1 MRPLAAAA
9 LLACSGAWAQ
19 TAPPDGGGDLPPLQ
33 LKPSSQLLE
42 KLPSTVE
49 DQLPSYVRGDH
60 VTGQADVRAQ
70 VSGNA
75 ELRKGDMV
83 VRADRVDYSVAE
95 DLVDAE
101 GSVHINKGG
110 DVYQGTALKLHVDA
124 FQGQFND
131 ASYQFLQTQ
140 AHGDASR
147 VDFIDRDR
155 SVVHDATYTTCLRDD
170 SASWEPD
177 WVLRAKTIQLDRA
190 EEVGYAKDAVLEFK
204 GVPVL
209 PVPAVSFP
217 LSDKRKSGLLPPSI
231 GIDSVNGME
240 YAQPYYWNLAPNR
253 DAILTPTVMSKRGL
267 GLAGEFRY
275 LEPKYSGELTLEAMP
290 EDKLRDRDRWGYS
303 WKHRQSFDSPIGG
316 LGLSFD
322 VNRVSDGNYWRDF
335 TRASKLL
342 RERLVPS
349 TGVLSWGRNDHSVT
363 LVMQQWQVQQQVDSP
378 IVPPF
383 DRMPQLVWRYTPY
396 DLPGGLDFS
405 WEADTTRFRAH
416 NLDGSNHIWNGQR
429 SYALAQLSRSFL
441 APGWFIKPKVQIH
454 TASYQLDNT
463 VINGQTSFQRTL
475 PTFSLDSGLV
485 FERDTT
491 FFGKDY
497 VQTLEPRAFY
507 AYTPYRDQSML
518 PVYDTARSDFNFASI
533 FMENSYVGQDRIAD
547 NNVLTMGLTT
557 RWLDRQT
564 GAEAVRLGIAQRM
577 RFKDQRVTLP
587 GEVPGTESLSDL
599 LLGAGFNWNQRWAFD
614 STVQYN
620 QDTNRSTRST
630 VSARYSPGPYRTIS
644 MAYRMQRGSS
654 EQVDVGWQWPVAALL
669 GGDFTPPARRNLPGE
684 GRWYTVG
691 RMNYSMQD
699 NKMIDTV
706 VGFEYDSCCWIGRVL
721 VERHQ
726 NSIRSSATKL
736 MFQVEFVG
744 FSRLSLG
751 NDPLQSLKDQIPR
764 YRGLRDGTDSVA
776 SRFSNYD

>member
-9 LLACSGAWAQ
+9 LLACSSAWAQ
-19 TAPPDGGGDLPPLQ
+19 SAPQGAQADLPPLQ
-33 LKPSSQLLE
+33 LKSSSQLLE
-42 KLPSTVE
+42 KLPAGV
-49 DQLPSYVRGDH
+49 DDMLPSYVRGDH

-75 ELRKGDMV
+75 ELRKGNTV
-83 VRADRVDYSVAE
+83 IRADRVDYTVAD

-110 DVYQGTALKLHVDA
+110 DVYQGTSLKLHVDA

-155 SVVHDATYTTCLRDD
+155 SVVYDATYTTCLRDD

-177 WVLRAKTIQLDRA
+177 WVLRAKSIELDRA
-190 EEVGYAKDAVLEFK
+190 EEVGYAKNAVLEFK

-231 GIDSVNGME
+231 GIDSVNGIE
-240 YAQPYYWNLAPNR
+240 YAQPYYWNIAPNR
-253 DAILTPTVMSKRGL
+253 DATITPTLMSKRGL
-267 GLAGEFRY
+267 GLAGQFRY
-275 LEPKYSGELTLEAMP
+275 LEPRYSGELELEAMSN
-290 EDKLRDRDRWGYS
+290 DKLRDRDRWAYA
-303 WKHRQSFDSPIGG
+303 WKHRQTLDTPIGG
-316 LGLSFD
+316 VGLNLD
-322 VNRVSDGNYWRDF
+322 LNRVSDGDYWRDF

-349 TGVLSWGRNDHSVT
+349 TGTLSWGRNDHSVT
-363 LVMQQWQVQQQVDSP
+363 LLMQKWQVQQLADSP
-378 IVPPF
+378 ITPPF
-383 DRMPQLVWRYTPY
+383 DRLPQLQWRYTPY
-396 DLPGGLDFS
+396 DLPGGLDFT

-416 NLDGSNHIWNGQR
+416 NLDGSDHLWNGQR

-441 APGWFIKPKVQIH
+441 APGWFIKPKMQLH
-454 TASYQLDNT
+454 TTSYQLEDT
-463 VINGQTSFQRTL
+463 VINGRTSFQRTL

-547 NNVLTMGLTT
+547 NNVLTLGLTT

-587 GEVPGTESLSDL
+587 GELPGTENLSDL
-599 LLGAGFNWNQRWAFD
+599 MLGAGFNWSQRWAFD

-630 VSARYSPGPYRTIS
+630 VSARYSPGAYRTIS
-644 MAYRMQRGSS
+644 AAYRMQRGYS
-654 EQVDVGWQWPVAALL
+654 EQVDVGWQWPVGALF
-669 GGDFTPPARRNLPGE
+669 GKEFTPPSRRNQPGE

-691 RMNYSMQD
+691 RLNYSMQD

-726 NSIRSSATKL
+726 NSTTSSATKL
-736 MFQVEFVG
+736 LFQMEFVG

-751 NDPLQSLKDQIPR
+751 ADPLQSLKDQIPR
-764 YRGLRDGTDSVA
+764 YRGLRDGTDPAA